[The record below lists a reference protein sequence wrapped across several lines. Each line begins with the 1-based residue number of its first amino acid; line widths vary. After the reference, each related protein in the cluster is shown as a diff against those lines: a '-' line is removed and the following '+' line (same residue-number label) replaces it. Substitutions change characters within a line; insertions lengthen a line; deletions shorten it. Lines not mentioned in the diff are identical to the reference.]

1 MSVSHWKD
9 GVEGQQSPPMP
20 DPREAVGYPECKQSE
35 KVSLPVLILSNN
47 QYQVKAIAHH
57 ICSRND
63 HNIKLYH
70 KLINQG
76 KIV

>member
-47 QYQVKAIAHH
+47 QYQVKAIAHPMFKKQ
-57 ICSRND
+57 SQ
-63 HNIKLYH
+63 NIKLCH
-70 KLINQG
+70 KLIN
-76 KIV
+76 